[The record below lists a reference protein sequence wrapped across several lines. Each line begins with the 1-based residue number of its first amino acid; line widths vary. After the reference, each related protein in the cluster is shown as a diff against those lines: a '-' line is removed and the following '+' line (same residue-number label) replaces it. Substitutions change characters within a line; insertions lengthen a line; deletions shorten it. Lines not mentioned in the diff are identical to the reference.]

1 MNKTKDSVKR
11 MLKEQWEKAC
21 NGYLVELARMWEWD
35 LCSSYGFWIADE
47 VGGVYSYGELYHI
60 DIEDIIYCV
69 EHDVTSDEYLEHTDY
84 WLKCHE
90 YNFNTLSLKA
100 WHEGASRISQEVFDK
115 LDALKKNLE
124 DEIDNVKKQF

>member
-11 MLKEQWEKAC
+11 ILNEQWEKAC
-21 NGYLVELARMWEWD
+21 NAYLVELARMWEWD
-35 LCSSYGFWIADE
+35 LKSYGFWVADE
-47 VGGVYSYGELYHI
+47 VGGVFCYGESYNLDMG
-60 DIEDIIYCV
+60 DILYCV
-69 EHDVTSDEYLEHTDY
+69 EHDVTSDEYLEHTEY
-84 WLKCHE
+84 WLKCRE

-100 WHEGASRISQEVFDK
+100 WHEGAPRIPQEVFDK